1 MRGNSEAGSKEKDAN
16 AIWGGSWG
24 FAFPHEICRPT
35 NHDRGV
41 GGYDLTQDKPIE
53 EHADGGE
60 LYFDRRRRDPLLQF
74 FDISRDVD
82 RLHVAEMLES
92 VVLAPGGEIAG
103 GLRVGFP
110 GVGVSDIGGEE
121 FKDALCGGSVR
132 SVEGGECEAGWRR

>member
-41 GGYDLTQDKPIE
+41 GGYDLTEEKPIE

-60 LYFDRRRRDPLLQF
+60 LHLDLRRRDPLLQF
-74 FDISRDVD
+74 FDISRDVN
-82 RLHVAEMLES
+82 RLHVAELME
-92 VVLAPGGEIAG
+92 AAGFEPCGEVPSG
-103 GLRVGFP
+103 PRVGFP
-110 GVGVSDIGGEE
+110 GIGGPDIGGEE
-121 FKDALCGGSVR
+121 FKDALRGGRVR
-132 SVEGGECEAGWRR
+132 PVEDGEGDPGS